1 MTKDEARQVVK
12 ILKTADGGCSFCV
25 TELLARFYKKFPE
38 WKADSKGN
46 PVKVKE

>member
-25 TELLARFYKKFPE
+25 TELLAKFYKKF
-38 WKADSKGN
+38 ADSKGN
-46 PVKVKE
+46 PVAAEGAIK